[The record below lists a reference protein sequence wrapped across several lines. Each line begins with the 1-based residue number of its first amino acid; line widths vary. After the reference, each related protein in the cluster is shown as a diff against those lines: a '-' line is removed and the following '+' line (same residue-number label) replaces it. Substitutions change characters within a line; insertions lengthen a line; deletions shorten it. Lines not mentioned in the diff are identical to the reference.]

1 MNSSTLISVMRRQ
14 QISGDG
20 MQEYIDYQIEKYQF
34 RARNESPRLM
44 RQWEDV
50 MRECRDTGAGAR
62 ERRRTALLNVDYVT
76 SFELPFRLLLTRT
89 PQMIDSLRRE
99 WLLSQKKVLF
109 NGRQRGCVYSLQND
123 LSGVPDCFSYSLATR
138 IRRGDS
144 YGMTTRCFT
153 DIAGQ
158 VKAPT
163 ARLKLAL
170 ESGLIVTALDGLFW
184 PGTQRIA
191 TDVQRLRQSGMVIV
205 TREVEVSDTLTGTTR
220 LVSAYAL

>member
-1 MNSSTLISVMRRQ
+1 MNSSTLISVMIRQ

-20 MQEYIDYQIEKYQF
+20 MQEHIDYQIEKYQF

-62 ERRRTALLNVDYVT
+62 ERLRIALLNVDYVT

-89 PQMIDSLRRE
+89 PQMIDSVRRE
-99 WLLSQKKVLF
+99 WQLSQKKVVF
-109 NGRQRGCVYSLQND
+109 NERQRGCVYSLQND
-123 LSGVPDCFSYSLATR
+123 LSGVPDSFSYSLATR
-138 IRRGDS
+138 IRRVDS
-144 YGMTTRCFT
+144 YAMTTRCFT

-170 ESGLIVTALDGLFW
+170 ESG
-184 PGTQRIA
+184 
-191 TDVQRLRQSGMVIV
+191 
-205 TREVEVSDTLTGTTR
+205 
-220 LVSAYAL
+220 

>member
-1 MNSSTLISVMRRQ
+1 
-14 QISGDG
+14 
-20 MQEYIDYQIEKYQF
+20 MQEHIDYQIEKYQF

-44 RQWEDV
+44 RQWADV

-62 ERRRTALLNVDYVT
+62 ERLRIALLNVDYVT

-89 PQMIDSLRRE
+89 PQMIDSVRR
-99 WLLSQKKVLF
+99 V
-109 NGRQRGCVYSLQND
+109 
-123 LSGVPDCFSYSLATR
+123 
-138 IRRGDS
+138 DS

-163 ARLKLAL
+163 ARLTLAL

-184 PGTQRIA
+184 LGIQRIA
-191 TDVQRLRQSGMVIV
+191 ADVQRLRQSGMTII
-205 TREVEVSDTLTGTTR
+205 TRDVEVSDSLTGTTR
-220 LVSAYAL
+220 VVSGYSL

>member
-1 MNSSTLISVMRRQ
+1 
-14 QISGDG
+14 
-20 MQEYIDYQIEKYQF
+20 MQEHIDYQIEKYQF

-44 RQWEDV
+44 RQWADV
-50 MRECRDTGAGAR
+50 MYECRETGAGAR
-62 ERRRTALLNVDYVT
+62 ERLRTALLNVDYVT

-89 PQMIDSLRRE
+89 PQMIDTLRRE
-99 WLLSQKKVLF
+99 WLLSQKKALF

-138 IRRGDS
+138 IRRVDS

-170 ESGLIVTALDGLFW
+170 ESGLLVTALDGLFW
-184 PGTQRIA
+184 LGTQRIA
-191 TDVQRLRQSGMVIV
+191 ADVQRLRQSGMVIV
-205 TREVEVSDTLTGTTR
+205 TREVEVSDSLTGTTR
-220 LVSAYAL
+220 LVSAYTL

>member
-1 MNSSTLISVMRRQ
+1 
-14 QISGDG
+14 

-34 RARNESPRLM
+34 RARHKSPQLM

-62 ERRRTALLNVDYVT
+62 ERLRTALLNVDYVT

-138 IRRGDS
+138 IRRVDS
-144 YGMTTRCFT
+144 YGMTTR
-153 DIAGQ
+153 
-158 VKAPT
+158 
-163 ARLKLAL
+163 
-170 ESGLIVTALDGLFW
+170 
-184 PGTQRIA
+184 
-191 TDVQRLRQSGMVIV
+191 
-205 TREVEVSDTLTGTTR
+205 
-220 LVSAYAL
+220 

>member
-34 RARNESPRLM
+34 RARHKSPQLM

-62 ERRRTALLNVDYVT
+62 ERLRTALLNVDYVT

-123 LSGVPDCFSYSLATR
+123 LSGVPDCFSYSLVTR
-138 IRRGDS
+138 IRRVDS

-191 TDVQRLRQSGMVIV
+191 ADVQRLRQSGMVIV

-220 LVSAYAL
+220 LVSAYTL

>member
-1 MNSSTLISVMRRQ
+1 
-14 QISGDG
+14 
-20 MQEYIDYQIEKYQF
+20 MQEHIDYQIEKYQF

-62 ERRRTALLNVDYVT
+62 ERLRIALLNVDYVT

-89 PQMIDSLRRE
+89 PQMIDSVRRE
-99 WLLSQKKVLF
+99 
-109 NGRQRGCVYSLQND
+109 CVYSLQND
-123 LSGVPDCFSYSLATR
+123 LSGVPDSFSYSLATR
-138 IRRGDS
+138 IRRADS

-184 PGTQRIA
+184 LGIQRIA
-191 TDVQRLRQSGMVIV
+191 ADVQRLRQSGMTII
-205 TREVEVSDTLTGTTR
+205 TRDVEVSDSLTGTTR
-220 LVSAYAL
+220 VVSGYSL